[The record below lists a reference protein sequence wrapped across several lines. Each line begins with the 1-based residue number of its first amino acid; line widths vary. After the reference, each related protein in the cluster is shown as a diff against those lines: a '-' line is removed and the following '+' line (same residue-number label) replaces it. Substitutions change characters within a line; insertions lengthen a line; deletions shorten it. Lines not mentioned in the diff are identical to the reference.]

1 MNCRAGLRVRMTLL
15 VALALLPAVAL
26 AQEGTPAAGAGG
38 PRPTTPIEH
47 TLVLIQ
53 ENHSFD
59 NYFGTYPGADGFP
72 PDTCMPVDPFDATST
87 DCIKPFHIGDNDVEV
102 ADPDHSLRTALL
114 QYNDGKMDGFVH
126 ALNQRSQDGR
136 MAMGYYDDRDLPYYW
151 NLVDQ
156 YVLFD
161 RFFSSANGGS
171 LINHFYAVAGQP
183 VTRTQPGK
191 PINDMPTIFDRLEA
205 AGVSWKFY
213 VQNYEPNLTYRT
225 VDQYP
230 GNRGSQI
237 VWVPL
242 LMMDRFI
249 DDPELNSHIVDMDEY
264 YRDVA
269 NDTLPAV
276 AFMVPSGPSEH
287 PPSNIQSGQ
296 RFVRSLIQ
304 PLMRSPAWYSSMFLV
319 VYDDWGGWYDHV
331 APPVVDEYGLGFR
344 VPGFMVGPYVRQGVV
359 DHTVLDFTS
368 ILKFV
373 EDNWTLEPLTERDA
387 NANSIASAL
396 DFGQPPREPAF
407 IPWDRPSSATVEQPR
422 RRVVYI
428 AYGAAIGFGLLLAAG
443 IAAGAVARRSARR
456 ERGRET

>member
-1 MNCRAGLRVRMTLL
+1 MNCRAGLRVRLALL

-26 AQEGTPAAGAGG
+26 AQEGTPTAGGGG

-72 PDTCMPVDPFDATST
+72 PDTCVPVDPFDASNT
-87 DCIKPFHIGDNDVEV
+87 DCIEPFHIGENDVEV
-102 ADPDHSLRTALL
+102 ADPDHSKRTAVL
-114 QYNDGKMDGFVH
+114 QYNEGKMDGFVY

-151 NLVDQ
+151 NLADR

-161 RFFSSANGGS
+161 RFFSSAHGGS
-171 LINHFYAVAGQP
+171 LINHFYAVAAQAID
-183 VTRTQPGK
+183 RTQPGK
-191 PINDMPTIFDRLEA
+191 PVNHIETIFDRLEA

-249 DDPELNSHIVDMDEY
+249 DDPELNSHIVDMDQY
-264 YRDVA
+264 YEDVA

-304 PLMRSPAWYSSMFLV
+304 PLMRSASWDSSMFMV

-344 VPGFMVGPYVRQGVV
+344 VPGFIVGPYVRQGVV
-359 DHTVLDFTS
+359 DHTVLDYTS
-368 ILKFV
+368 ILKFI
-373 EDNWTLEPLTERDA
+373 EENWGIEPLTERDA
-387 NANSIASAL
+387 QANSFAGAF
-396 DFGQPPREPAF
+396 DFSQPPRSAEF
-407 IPWDRPSSATVEQPR
+407 IPWDRPSASAVERPQ

-428 AYGAAIGFGLLLAAG
+428 AYGAAIGAGLLLAAG
-443 IAAGAVARRSARR
+443 IALGAARRAGW
-456 ERGRET
+456 RGRERER